1 MLCECDPYSYTL
13 QWLFFLI
20 MCNSLANLR
29 HARVAVELHASFVLN
44 HRSKSA
50 CLLLLNLDMNNS
62 RRKVMSHDCR
72 CLISQHSI
80 TLSLIDLLEEK
91 LAPSPRLEDVIPRF
105 LFTGRTL
112 CETFA
117 GAFPDSLLFRQSGTR
132 GVSVALLHAVA
143 WLW

>member
-62 RRKVMSHDCR
+62 RRKVIMTADVSSVSTPSLYLSSICWKKSLLHRRGWRMS
-72 CLISQHSI
+72 SSG
-80 TLSLIDLLEEK
+80 SLLQ
-91 LAPSPRLEDVIPRF
+91 DVP
-105 LFTGRTL
+105 
-112 CETFA
+112 FA

>member
-62 RRKVMSHDCR
+62 RRKVIMTADVSSVSTPSLYLSSICWKKSLLHR
-72 CLISQHSI
+72 RGWRISSSG
-80 TLSLIDLLEEK
+80 SLLQ
-91 LAPSPRLEDVIPRF
+91 DVP
-105 LFTGRTL
+105 
-112 CETFA
+112 FA

>member
-13 QWLFFLI
+13 QRLFFLI

-44 HRSKSA
+44 QRSKSA
-50 CLLLLNLDMNNS
+50 GLLLLNVDMNNS
-62 RRKVMSHDCR
+62 RRKVIMTSDVSSVSTPSLYLSSICWKKSLLHRRGWRMS
-72 CLISQHSI
+72 SSG
-80 TLSLIDLLEEK
+80 SLLQ
-91 LAPSPRLEDVIPRF
+91 DVP
-105 LFTGRTL
+105 
-112 CETFA
+112 FA